1 MDMKTRLLLLSSRL
15 REPSA
20 KPPARGRHTA
30 DLRWAWPLALV
41 AVLAAGCG
49 GGGSSNGV
57 PTDSI
62 AKVGGTD
69 ITKTTLNELL
79 TLGFARYKSQGQA
92 PPKVGTPAYSQL
104 RDQAVSFL
112 VQEEEWKQEGE
123 KIGVTVTQKDIDARV
138 ALIRKTSFHNSEKK
152 LEAALKAN
160 RITLVQLERY
170 QVGPQL
176 LSERLQAKV
185 TENVKVSNAAA
196 LKYYNQNK
204 ASYTTPKTREVRH
217 ILVNSKSLANRIEAK
232 LKNGTSFAK
241 LAKQYSKDT
250 GSAAQGG
257 KLCVAHGGSSG
268 PCQQTVPPFDKAAF
282 SLKTGETSRPVH
294 TVYGWHIIQALGA
307 VKPAHS
313 QSFKEVES
321 QIQSSLAQ
329 QQKQVAW
336 SNWLAKVKKDFK
348 GKVAYQ
354 SGYQPATTSTPTV
367 TPPPTT
373 TG

>member
-1 MDMKTRLLLLSSRL
+1 MKTRLRLLLLSV
-15 REPSA
+15 
-20 KPPARGRHTA
+20 
-30 DLRWAWPLALV
+30 PLALV

-49 GGGSSNGV
+49 GGGGSNGV
-57 PTDSI
+57 PADSI

-69 ITKTTLNELL
+69 ITKTTLNGLL
-79 TLGFARYKSQGQA
+79 TFGFARYKTQGQA

-104 RDQAVSFL
+104 RDQAVKYL
-112 VQEEEWKQEGE
+112 VQEEELKQEGE
-123 KIGVTVTQKDIDARV
+123 KIGVTVTQKDLDARV
-138 ALIRKTSFHNSEKK
+138 ALIRKASFHNSEKK
-152 LEAALKAN
+152 LDAALKTN
-160 RITLVQLERY
+160 HITLVQLERY
-170 QVGPQL
+170 QLGPQL
-176 LSERLQAKV
+176 LSEKLQAKV

-217 ILVNSKSLANRIEAK
+217 ILVNSKSLANRIEGK
-232 LKNGTSFAK
+232 LKSGTSFAK

-257 KLCVAHGGSSG
+257 KLCVAHGGQSG
-268 PCQQTVPPFDKAAF
+268 ACQQTVPPFDKAAF
-282 SLKTGETSRPVH
+282 SLATNAVSAPVH
-294 TVYGWHIIQALGA
+294 TVYGWHIIQALSA

-321 QIQSSLAQ
+321 QIQSSLVQ